1 MTLSSKCVILYCGD
15 RMKKEDKTN
24 VMRILES
31 EGVNYIPHEYE
42 VSDGL
47 IDGISIA
54 EKLNQ
59 PKERVFKTLITQG
72 ASKEYFVFCLPVDCE
87 LDLKKAAKAVGEK
100 SVEMIPV
107 ADINK
112 VSGYVRGGCS
122 PLGLKRKMEIIFEEA
137 IVLYDTIM
145 LSAGKIGRQIEIS
158 PDDIIRLTGGK
169 TADLIK
175 N

>member
-1 MTLSSKCVILYCGD
+1 
-15 RMKKEDKTN
+15 MKKEDKTN

-31 EGVNYIPHEYE
+31 EGVNYIPHEYD

-122 PLGLKRKMEIIFEEA
+122 PLGLKRKMEITFEEA
-137 IVLYDTIM
+137 IVLYDTVM

>member
-1 MTLSSKCVILYCGD
+1 
-15 RMKKEDKTN
+15 MKKEDKTN

-31 EGVNYIPHEYE
+31 EGVNFIPHEYD

-122 PLGLKRKMEIIFEEA
+122 PLGLKRKMEITFEEA
-137 IVLYDTIM
+137 IVLYDTVM

>member
-1 MTLSSKCVILYCGD
+1 
-15 RMKKEDKTN
+15 MKKEDKTN

-31 EGVNYIPHEYE
+31 EGVNYIPHEYD

-122 PLGLKRKMEIIFEEA
+122 PLGLKRKMEITFEEA
-137 IVLYDTIM
+137 IILYDTIM

>member
-1 MTLSSKCVILYCGD
+1 
-15 RMKKEDKTN
+15 
-24 VMRILES
+24 MRILES
-31 EGVNYIPHEYE
+31 EGVNFIPHEYD

-87 LDLKKAAKAVGEK
+87 LDLKKAARAVGEK

-122 PLGLKRKMEIIFEEA
+122 PLGLKRKMEITFEEA
-137 IVLYDTIM
+137 IVLYDTVM

>member
-1 MTLSSKCVILYCGD
+1 
-15 RMKKEDKTN
+15 MKKEDKTN

-31 EGVNYIPHEYE
+31 AGVNYISHDYD
-42 VSDGL
+42 VSDGH
-47 IDGISIA
+47 IDGESVA

-72 ASKEYFVFCLPVDCE
+72 SSKEYFVFCLPVDCE
-87 LDLKKAAKAVGEK
+87 LDLKKAARAVGEK

-107 ADINK
+107 TDINR

-122 PLGLKRKMEIIFEEA
+122 PIGMKKDLQTTFEEA
-137 IVLYDTIM
+137 IVLYDTVM
-145 LSAGKIGRQIEIS
+145 LSAGKIGKQIEIA
-158 PDDIIRLTGGK
+158 PDDILRLTGGK

>member
-1 MTLSSKCVILYCGD
+1 MVINL
-15 RMKKEDKTN
+15 KKEDKTN
-24 VMRILES
+24 VMRILET
-31 EGVNYIPHEYE
+31 EGVTFQAHEYD
-42 VSDGL
+42 VSDGH

-72 ASKEYFVFCLPVDCE
+72 SSKEYFVFCLPVDCE
-87 LDLKKAAKAVGEK
+87 LDLKKAARAVGEK

-122 PLGLKRKMEIIFEEA
+122 PIGMKRKLETTFEEA
-137 IVLYDTIM
+137 IELYDTVM
-145 LSAGKIGRQIEIS
+145 LSAGKIGRQIEIA
-158 PDDIIRLTGGK
+158 PADIIRLTDGK